1 MRAKILYQLTSP
13 MHRTLGV
20 EEIARR
26 RAYLSEAASPD
37 VTIDVWSIDDG
48 PSAVASNADVALLV
62 PELLRSVPKWM
73 EASYDAVII
82 GCFSDPGIAAIR
94 DVTDIPMIGPGI
106 SAMHLAAQFGERFSV
121 LSSDPTPKGL
131 LARLRSLGVAELF
144 VSERSVG
151 CSVLDLVRRP
161 DEAFNGILE
170 AARNCIEDGADIL
183 VLGCL
188 GMGFTPRL
196 TERLQDRVGVPVVN
210 SVLAGLKVAEA
221 AVSLRLR
228 RAARTPD
235 AVTAPIVNAA

>member
-20 EEIARR
+20 EEIERR
-26 RAYLSEAASPD
+26 RAYLSEAASSD

-48 PSAVASNADVALLV
+48 PSAVASNADVALVV

-73 EASYDAVII
+73 EANYDAVII

-170 AARNCIEDGADIL
+170 AARTCIEDGADIL

-228 RAARTPD
+228 RAAMTPD